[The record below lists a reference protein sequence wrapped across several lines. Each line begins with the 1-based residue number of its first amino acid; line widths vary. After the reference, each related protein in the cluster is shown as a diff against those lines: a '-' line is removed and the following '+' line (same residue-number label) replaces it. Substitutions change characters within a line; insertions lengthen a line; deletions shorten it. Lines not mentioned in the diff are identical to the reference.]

1 MALFVTGTVAW
12 RGKLVSSNNAT
23 YGHDALRPGIVV
35 GPIGLSAALFPVPV
49 IVDRSFMGGD
59 AAFVFRYRS
68 DWSPR
73 AVSAL
78 VKHPG

>member
-49 IVDRSFMGGD
+49 IVDRSFMGGGTLLLF
-59 AAFVFRYRS
+59 FVIVRTGRPVPFLL
-68 DWSPR
+68 W
-73 AVSAL
+73 
-78 VKHPG
+78 